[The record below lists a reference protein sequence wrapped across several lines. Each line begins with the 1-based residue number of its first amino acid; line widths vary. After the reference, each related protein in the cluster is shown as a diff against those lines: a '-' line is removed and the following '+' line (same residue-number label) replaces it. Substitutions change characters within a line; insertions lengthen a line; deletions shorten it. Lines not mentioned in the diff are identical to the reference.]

1 MSSPHPFGL
10 FDHDIAA
17 KLRRDAK
24 EIASVSAIAL
34 LLSIIAVTIAAV
46 SVLTKSVIWGLI

>member
-17 KLRRDAK
+17 KLKRDAK
-24 EIASVSAIAL
+24 ELAIVSVVAL
-34 LLSIIAVTIAAV
+34 LLSTIGSALAVF
-46 SVLTKSVIWGLI
+46 SFLTKSAIWSWL